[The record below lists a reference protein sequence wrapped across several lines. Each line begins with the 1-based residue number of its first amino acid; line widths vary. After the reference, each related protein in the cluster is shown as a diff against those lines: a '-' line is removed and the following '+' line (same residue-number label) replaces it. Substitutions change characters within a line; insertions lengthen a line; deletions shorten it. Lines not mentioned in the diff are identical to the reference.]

1 MTMKKNTYAY
11 ILIAA
16 AFLIAFITL
25 PYLPDQIPTHWGI
38 DGRPDDWSNKYF
50 GALLAPVLMVFIYGT
65 MNITPKIDPK
75 KTNYAKFQK
84 NYVGFKNVLVTFFL
98 GIHIVTLLYGL
109 GYEISIDKFV
119 IISVGLLLTYM
130 GNILPTIKPNY
141 FFGIKTPWTLNNEE
155 VWKKTHRVGG
165 KLFFIG
171 GLLIVLT
178 VFFEGILAFVTL
190 ISIVIIITIVTTFY
204 SYTINKKIN

>member
-1 MTMKKNTYAY
+1 MKKNVYAY
-11 ILIAA
+11 ILIGT
-16 AFLIAFITL
+16 AFLIAFIAL

-38 DGRPDDWSNKYF
+38 NGQPDDWSSKYF
-50 GALLAPVLMVFIYGT
+50 GALLAPVLMIFIYGI

-75 KTNYAKFQK
+75 KTNYPKFQK
-84 NYVGFKNVLVTFFL
+84 NYIGFKNVLITFFL
-98 GIHIVTLLYGL
+98 GIHIVTILYGL
-109 GYEISIDKFV
+109 GYEFSIDKF
-119 IISVGLLLTYM
+119 IMIGVGLLFIYM
-130 GNILPTIKPNY
+130 GNMLPTVKPNY

-178 VFFEGILAFVTL
+178 VFFEGILAFIIL
-190 ISIVIIITIVTTFY
+190 ISIVIIVTIVTTVY
-204 SYTINKKIN
+204 SYLVSKNIA